1 MDQFLFKCYL
11 KIIYIYIYIYIY
23 LKLNIKIKFR
33 KIKFFLYNDYRQ
45 LKLKSNSIYYS
56 NINYLLEMSIYY

>member
-33 KIKFFLYNDYRQ
+33 KIKFFLYNDYR
-45 LKLKSNSIYYS
+45 
-56 NINYLLEMSIYY
+56 